1 MFNDIIE
8 RIAAYREEAS
18 MFEGL
23 NEINDACRTQ
33 ISASFPSCVNV
44 LCGIAAP
51 IDEKSISFIE

>member
-1 MFNDIIE
+1 
-8 RIAAYREEAS
+8 

-33 ISASFPSCVNV
+33 ISANFPSCVNV